1 MKSSNATRLTLTL
14 IGLAVAGVLSAQS
27 EPTDFPNKRTQPAT
41 CDDFNWHADMLRDHP
56 RVVDACQEAVNAEGE
71 TWARLAARFV
81 KVQPDGLVVFSVRDK
96 RDREIDEVAMEPAP
110 GQVAYINDRATEFDK
125 LTSTDSLSLYV
136 PEGQYGYATR
146 PAVATERFV
155 RVAPPIAQTPPPP
168 PPPPEPVYA
177 APSER
182 APAIAMNDRDTM
194 PARLPDTAGL
204 LPWFALGGSLL
215 LFAALTLAL
224 RRKL

>member
-1 MKSSNATRLTLTL
+1 MKNSNVTRFTLTL
-14 IGLAVAGVLSAQS
+14 IGLAVAGVLSAQQT
-27 EPTDFPNKRTQPAT
+27 PTDFPVKRTQPAT
-41 CDDFNWHADMLRDHP
+41 CDDFMWHADMLRDHP

-125 LTSTDSLSLYV
+125 LASTDRLNLYV
-136 PEGQYGYATR
+136 PEGEYGYATR
-146 PAVATERFV
+146 PAVVTERFV
-155 RVAPPIAQTPPPP
+155 RVAPPIARTPPPP
-168 PPPPEPVYA
+168 PAPVYA
-177 APSER
+177 APA
-182 APAIAMNDRDTM
+182 APAPALAMNDRSTM
-194 PARLPDTAGL
+194 PARLPSTAGV

-215 LFAALTLAL
+215 LFAALTMAL